1 MREVEGIKVYTLN
14 ETATLLGCHYQTVR
28 RYVKDG
34 RLEGQQIGRP
44 ILITNLAIKEF
55 LTSKDNTDNSQ

>member
-14 ETATLLGCHYQTVR
+14 ETAEILGTHYQTIR
-28 RYVKDG
+28 RYIKDG
-34 RLEGQQIGRP
+34 RLKGQQIGRP

>member
-1 MREVEGIKVYTLN
+1 MRKVEGIKVYTLN
-14 ETATLLGCHYQTVR
+14 ETASILGIHYQTVR
-28 RYVKDG
+28 SYLKDG

-55 LTSKDNTDNSQ
+55 LTSKDTTNNSQ